1 MEHTDKYIKEK
12 HSIDI
17 LKANK
22 FGIKILLITVV
33 GALLLFY
40 VFWPNSFLTKL
51 SNLIN
56 PEGIWDFL
64 GGIFTLFIVLVI
76 GVIAHE
82 LIHGVFWAL
91 FTKKGFSSIK
101 FGILKQYFTPYCHC
115 KEPLKVKHYIIGAIM
130 PAIILGFIPIIAG
143 LMYGFLSW
151 LLFGIFFIAAAGGDF
166 LMINLLRKEHMN
178 DWAKDHPSEAGYY
191 IYRKN
196 V

>member
-1 MEHTDKYIKEK
+1 MEHTENYIRVKY
-12 HSIDI
+12 SIDI

-22 FGIKILLITVV
+22 FGIKILLVTVV

-40 VFWPNSFLTKL
+40 IFWSNSFLTKL

-56 PEGIWDFL
+56 PEGFWDFL
-64 GGIFTLFIVLVI
+64 GGIFTLFIVLII

-82 LIHGVFWAL
+82 LIHGIFWAL

-130 PAIILGFIPIIAG
+130 PAVVLGFIPIIVSFVYG
-143 LMYGFLSW
+143 LLGW
-151 LLFGIFFIAAAGGDF
+151 LLFGIFFTAAAGGDF
-166 LMINLLRKEHMN
+166 LMINMLRKEHMN
-178 DWAKDHPSEAGYY
+178 DWTKDHPSEAGYY
-191 IYRKN
+191 IYRKKK
-196 V
+196 